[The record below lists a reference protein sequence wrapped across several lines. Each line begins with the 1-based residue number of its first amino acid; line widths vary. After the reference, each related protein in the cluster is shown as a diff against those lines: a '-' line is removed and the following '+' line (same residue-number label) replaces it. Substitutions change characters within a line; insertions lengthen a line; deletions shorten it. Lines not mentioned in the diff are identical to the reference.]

1 MNDLY
6 LALGRT
12 IAGLCPPGFQRA
24 VLDAAMAGD
33 KPALSLVCKD
43 ADGAEQF
50 PPIDAAARDALL
62 AALTA
67 ARDAQTGADGKA
79 WSRCTVTLSAGGGF
93 AMDVGYPDDDGGAK
107 DEPGRRDGLQILI
120 G

>member
-24 VLDAAMAGD
+24 VLDAKMTGD
-33 KPALSLVCKD
+33 KPALSLVCED

-50 PPIDAAARDALL
+50 PPIDADARDALL

-67 ARDAQTGADGKA
+67 ARDAQAGADGKT

-93 AMDVGYPDDDGGAK
+93 AMDVGYPDEDP
-107 DEPGRRDGLQILI
+107 ERRDGLQILI

>member
-1 MNDLY
+1 VNDLY

-24 VLDAAMAGD
+24 VLDAAMNED

-43 ADGAEQF
+43 ANDEEQF
-50 PPIDAAARDALL
+50 PPIDASARDALT
-62 AALTA
+62 AALA
-67 ARDAQTGADGKA
+67 KVRDAQTEVDGKA
-79 WSRCTVTLSAGGGF
+79 WSHCTVTLSAGGGF
-93 AMDVGYPDDDGGAK
+93 AMDVGYPDDDGA
-107 DEPGRRDGLQILI
+107 ERRDGLQILI